1 MSVTRTFAVR
11 MVGDAQQLIKEFN
24 KVGKNAS
31 DIFGKNGVGGAL
43 SNLIPSFKTISIAAT
58 AAFGAVTAAA
68 GLAVKAAL
76 EDAESQELLAQTIKT
91 TFGESEALRVETEK
105 LISQFQKSAAVADDK
120 LRPAFSTLVRAT
132 GDFTQSQKLLQVAL
146 DVSAGTGRDLE
157 SVTIALA
164 RASNGSVTAL
174 TRLGV
179 PLDQNAVKAKDFD
192 KIVASLADTFEGQA
206 SVKANSAAGRFRAF
220 GIAVDELREQ
230 FGVLLLPT
238 VIKVVDFFTDR
249 LIPAVQLA
257 IAQFQSSGVRSA
269 LAYFVAAFGDTGK
282 AAIEIIRN
290 VALAVVDLGGQI
302 EKAAAVIALGAVP
315 ILGISGAYDLYN
327 KIVGTSQRTTDSI
340 NKTFDQFAGQ
350 VDYARKKLDIL
361 AQGPMDMVERRLAQ
375 TTRTARG
382 AKNAMG
388 EFGDEADDAGKKTK
402 GAADKIK
409 SVEDR
414 LKEYSKAAKSAKSAS
429 EAYGK
434 SQQRVEKAQLSVS
447 QANDAVAK
455 AQKELMEAQ
464 MGGDAAK
471 IGDAQRKLAAA
482 ERGLARSKFSVEEA
496 AIGVR
501 DAEKRLAEVRGDS
514 ESTADDIRK
523 AEIALAEAQ
532 FNVADS
538 QDRVIEQTSDLDD
551 ARRQLR
557 IATEGLREG
566 DAELVPFQDAVTSAQ
581 LRSKEAADDLK
592 EAFEDSLSALD
603 EYKQAL
609 ADLAQAIKDFPKI
622 AGANPVTG
630 LIPIPEVPAPAGT
643 GGGGGT
649 NPSSGTSVVVNVT
662 AGIGG
667 NAYQVGKEIIE
678 VLDQYTSVAGPLDT
692 LMRVA

>member
-1 MSVTRTFAVR
+1 MAVERTFAVR

-24 KVGKNAS
+24 KVRGTAGAL
-31 DIFGKNGVGGAL
+31 FGKSGLGGAL
-43 SNLIPSFKTISIAAT
+43 SSLLPSFKTISIAAT
-58 AAFGAVTAAA
+58 AAFGTLTAAA
-68 GLAVKAAL
+68 GLAVKAAM

-105 LISQFQKSAAVADDK
+105 LISQFQKSAAVADDQ
-120 LRPAFSTLVRAT
+120 LRPAFGTLVRAT
-132 GDFTQSQKLLQVAL
+132 GDFTKSQKLLQLAL

-157 SVTIALA
+157 AVTIALA

-230 FGVLLLPT
+230 FGTLLLPT

-257 IAQFQSSGVRSA
+257 IAQFQSSGVRGA

-290 VALAVVDLGGQI
+290 VALAIVDLGGQI

-315 ILGISGAYDLYN
+315 ILGVKGAYDLYN
-327 KIVGTSQRTTDSI
+327 KIVGQSQRTTDSI
-340 NKTFDQFAGQ
+340 NRTFNQFAGQ

-361 AQGPMDMVERRLAQ
+361 AQGPMDTVERRLAQ
-375 TTRTARG
+375 TTRTAKG

-388 EFGDEADDAGKKTK
+388 EFGDETDGAGKKAK

-429 EAYGK
+429 DAYGRSQK
-434 SQQRVEKAQLSVS
+434 SVEKAAGSVEE
-447 QANDAVAK
+447 ANIAVAK

-464 MGGDAAK
+464 MGGDPAK
-471 IGDAQRKLAAA
+471 IQAAQRRLAQA
-482 ERGLARSKFSVEEA
+482 ERGLARSKFDVEEA
-496 AIGVR
+496 VIGVR
-501 DAEKRLAEVRGDS
+501 DAEKRLAEVRADS
-514 ESTADDIRK
+514 ESTSDDIRK

-532 FNVADS
+532 FDVVDS
-538 QDRVIEQTSDLDD
+538 QDRVLEVTTDLDE
-551 ARRQLR
+551 ARRALR

-566 DAELVPFQDAVTSAQ
+566 DEELVPFQDAVTQAQ
-581 LRSKEAADDLK
+581 LRSKEAA
-592 EAFEDSLSALD
+592 E
-603 EYKQAL
+603 
-609 ADLAQAIKDFPKI
+609 DLAEAIDSQREALEEYQAALLELANVSANFPKI
-622 AGANPVTG
+622 AAANPVAG
-630 LIPIPEVPAPAGT
+630 LIPTVPTPQPSGT
-643 GGGGGT
+643 SGTSGGGAA
-649 NPSSGTSVVVNVT
+649 PTSVVVNVT